1 MLKVIH
7 VPFTWFPAP
16 VGGTE
21 VYVRALIKELEAIGW
36 ENHIAVPSS
45 ASGRDYQDG
54 VSVHRLEA
62 PSVLPQSVLYGA
74 GEPSSA
80 ELFRQLLIQEKPSLV
95 HFHAFTPVIS
105 QLWLA
110 AAKNLGIPCV
120 YTYHTP
126 TVACARGTLMRWG
139 TIPCDGEMK
148 PRRCAACALH
158 GLGVPK
164 PLAWFA
170 SWVSP
175 LTQGFGSR
183 VPFRIQPLI
192 KQRTAAVQTWL
203 KGMTRIIALGEW
215 GRQVMLRNGVN
226 AEQLAVV
233 RHGLAVAQS
242 KTASAKTEGVVKL
255 GFFGRL
261 DPTKGLDVLVKA
273 MKMAPQLPVELHCHL
288 IMDTASRELM
298 KPLLDK
304 LSQDARIL
312 IQAPVAPDEVVRT
325 MAGYDAVLVPSTWL
339 ETGPLVVLEAFA
351 AGVPVLGSD
360 LGGIAEWVVDGV
372 NGQLLQAG
380 RAQDWAHGISRF
392 VNDTGWRSHLRSGV
406 QHPPLMREVSALT
419 DLLYR
424 DCVVSR

>member
-7 VPFTWFPAP
+7 VPFTWFPAA

-21 VYVRALIKELEAIGW
+21 VYVRALIKELELIGW

-45 ASGRDYQDG
+45 VSGRDSQDG
-54 VSVHRLEA
+54 FSVHRLEA
-62 PSVLPQSVLYGA
+62 PSDLPQAVLYGA
-74 GEPSSA
+74 GEPASA
-80 ELFRQLLIQEKPSLV
+80 ELFRQLLIKEKPSLV

-105 QLWLA
+105 HLWLA
-110 AAKNLGIPCV
+110 AAKDLGIPCV

-139 TIPCDGEMK
+139 KIPCDGEMK

-158 GLGVPK
+158 GLGVPR
-164 PLAWFA
+164 PLALLA
-170 SWVSP
+170 SWFSP
-175 LTQGFGSR
+175 VTQGFGSR
-183 VPFRIQPLI
+183 VPFRIQSLI
-192 KQRTAAVQTWL
+192 QQRTAAVQTWF
-203 KGMTRIIALGEW
+203 KGMTRIIALCEW
-215 GRQVMLRNGVN
+215 GRQVMLRNGVKV
-226 AEQLAVV
+226 EQLAVV

-242 KTASAKTEGVVKL
+242 TTATAKTEGVVKL

-273 MKMAPQLPVELHCHL
+273 MKLVPQLPVELHCHL
-288 IMDTASRELM
+288 IIDAASRELM

-304 LSQDARIL
+304 LTQDARIL
-312 IQAPVAPDEVVRT
+312 IHSPVAPDEVVQT

-372 NGQLLQAG
+372 NGQLLHAG
-380 RAQDWAHGISRF
+380 RPQDWAEGISRF
-392 VNDTGWRSHLRSGV
+392 VNDAEWRTHLKAGV
-406 QHPPLMREVSALT
+406 KPPPLMREVAAKT

-424 DCVVSR
+424 ECLI